1 LTRPS
6 APPGATVK
14 LTVEFG
20 QAPAVGTELQT
31 PSGRRYLVAK
41 VGGRK
46 TLHCVVLGP
55 DSPPGDPVWCWTW
68 TARNKRREP

>member
-1 LTRPS
+1 MRPS
-6 APPGATVK
+6 APPGSTVK
-14 LTVEFG
+14 LTVDHGATPEIG
-20 QAPAVGTELQT
+20 AELRT

-46 TLHCVVLGP
+46 TLHCVVLSP
-55 DSPPGDPVWCWTW
+55 NSPPGDPIVEWTW